1 MVEMVDVG
9 YARQSI
15 GRASAVAVVFFVIVL
30 AITLLQRRF
39 LHEEREIE

>member
-9 YARQSI
+9 YGRQAI
-15 GRASAVAVVFFVIVL
+15 GRASAVAVVFFLIVL

-39 LHEEREIE
+39 LREEREIE